1 MKYKIKT
8 FAILTDLLGDSFEI
22 SAENNSIESLK
33 KSLIE
38 RNPTVEKILA
48 SSRFVV
54 ENRFVENDYVFKN
67 EQLILIMPPSS
78 GG

>member
-1 MKYKIKT
+1 MKYNIKT

-38 RNPTVEKILA
+38 RNPTAEKILA

>member
-1 MKYKIKT
+1 MKYNIKT

-22 SAENNSIESLK
+22 SAENNSIEGLK

>member
-1 MKYKIKT
+1 MNYKIKT
-8 FAILTDLLGDSFEI
+8 FAILSDLLGDSFEI

-38 RNPTVEKILA
+38 RNSVAEKILA

-54 ENRFVENDYVFKN
+54 ENRFVENDYVFEN